1 MRGLPD
7 TTTPELSASHRG
19 EVDRGERF
27 AFGENWASFLRVLD
41 EDRIRHAE
49 VSLTT
54 MLGVQS
60 LQGLSFLDVG
70 SGSGLSS
77 LVARR
82 LGARVTSFDY
92 DPSSVG
98 CTLELRRRYF
108 PDDPDWQV
116 LQGSALDPAFMS
128 SLGAHDVVYSWGVL
142 HHTGSMWEGLA
153 LAGLAVRPGGSLF
166 VAIYNDQGPWSRR
179 WGKLK
184 RLYCSGPLGR
194 ALVSCTIIPFWIGRQ
209 FAADIVWRR
218 DPTRYYREYRRN
230 RGMSVWHDWHDWLG
244 GYPFE
249 VAKPEAVLA
258 FYRDRGFELARLKT
272 CGGSMGC
279 NEFVFARRSTP

>member
-1 MRGLPD
+1 MESPRE
-7 TTTPELSASHRG
+7 TTTPELTASHRG

-27 AFGENWASFLRVLD
+27 AFGENWTAFLRVLD
-41 EDRIRHAE
+41 ENRIRHAQAA
-49 VSLTT
+49 LTE
-54 MLGVQS
+54 MLGVEQLAGS
-60 LQGLSFLDVG
+60 TFLDIG

-108 PDDPDWQV
+108 PDDPDWRV
-116 LQGSALDPAFMS
+116 LQGSAIDPAFIA
-128 SLGAHDVVYSWGVL
+128 SLGRHDVVYSWGVL
-142 HHTGSMWEGLA
+142 HHTGAMWQGLE
-153 LAGLAVRPGGSLF
+153 LAAGAVRPGGSLF
-166 VAIYNDQGPWSRR
+166 VAIYNDQGAWSGR

-184 RLYCSGPLGR
+184 RLYCSGAFGR
-194 ALVSCTIIPFWIGRQ
+194 VLVSSTIIPYWIGRQ
-209 FAADIVWRR
+209 LAADLVWRR
-218 DPTRYYREYRRN
+218 NPVRYYREYRKN

-249 VAKPEAVLA
+249 VAKPEQVLA
-258 FYRDRGFELARLKT
+258 FYFDRGFELVRMKT
-272 CGGSMGC
+272 CGGSVGC
-279 NEFVFARRSTP
+279 NELVFRRRPEP